1 MIETPGSGDHFHTDS
16 HRNPQCCPAIGHSC
30 RWCWGFLLSV
40 EIFRALSVSNSAIAM
55 RDRAA
60 RTQGVPGVRHT
71 RDFRPVFWP
80 HRDPLTT
87 RLRLSEALCVRVT
100 RCLRLT
106 RRSRRRTVTPVSTG
120 RPSMVCKQLQLFA
133 KNCNQ
138 INNLDHFWIFWGFW
152 GPDRGRGWGRLFI
165 SLRTSGAVSQLL
177 SDCFMKAT
185 QCVFAFLPLRC
196 PYNGFSGVKA
206 KTSRRGISTSFHL
219 KINVP

>member
-1 MIETPGSGDHFHTDS
+1 VIETPGSGDHFHTDS

-40 EIFRALSVSNSAIAM
+40 EIFRALSVLNSAIAM

-71 RDFRPVFWP
+71 RDFRPVFWT
-80 HRDPLTT
+80 HRDPLIAL
-87 RLRLSEALCVRVT
+87 LRLSEALCVRLT

-133 KNCNQ
+133 KNYKQ

-165 SLRTSGAVSQLL
+165 STHTRTPVTDPSDRASLARPAV
-177 SDCFMKAT
+177 
-185 QCVFAFLPLRC
+185 
-196 PYNGFSGVKA
+196 G
-206 KTSRRGISTSFHL
+206 
-219 KINVP
+219 

>member
-71 RDFRPVFWP
+71 RDFRPVFWT

-120 RPSMVCKQLQLFA
+120 RPSMACKQLQLIA
-133 KNCNQ
+133 ENRIQ
-138 INNLDHFWIFWGFW
+138 INNLSHFCQILAFLAILRGR
-152 GPDRGRGWGRLFI
+152 RGRG
-165 SLRTSGAVSQLL
+165 SL
-177 SDCFMKAT
+177 
-185 QCVFAFLPLRC
+185 
-196 PYNGFSGVKA
+196 
-206 KTSRRGISTSFHL
+206 
-219 KINVP
+219 